1 MLLGWIPS
9 ALVWLLP
16 LCSGVNCR
24 AAERTGAKEL
34 VDWNGD
40 LCNSVVI
47 SCCDIVILFFNSIM
61 PTFGEGVFGSLL
73 WDGLSGYEEFGT
85 VADVGLTWAL
95 TGGSVGRRLSK
106 V

>member
-1 MLLGWIPS
+1 MLLGSIPS

-47 SCCDIVILFFNSIM
+47 SCCDIVVLLFNPIR
-61 PTFGEGVFGSLL
+61 PTFGEGVFGMLL
-73 WDGLSGYEEFGT
+73 CEGLSGYEELVT
-85 VADVGLTWAL
+85 VADVGLDWVL